1 MALDIPVS
9 PRQTKDVNCTQKQ
22 YLHWTHVVSM
32 FGCSARLLAL
42 LKICEF
48 ILARHQLSRHN
59 DVSCCQLRYQL
70 NALQAN
76 KTRLAHIIHDV
87 ANCRGNQ
94 WPGEVHRQNS
104 GALTALRLFR
114 MKHSISQARST
125 RARLHAQSAS
135 RWPYI
140 PMQASVSIPLQ
151 GCSLQP

>member
-1 MALDIPVS
+1 
-9 PRQTKDVNCTQKQ
+9 
-22 YLHWTHVVSM
+22 M

-48 ILARHQLSRHN
+48 VLARHQLCRHN

-76 KTRLAHIIHDV
+76 KARLAHIIHDV
-87 ANCRGNQ
+87 ARGNQ

-114 MKHSISQARST
+114 MKHSISLARST
-125 RARLHAQSAS
+125 AKLMPTTDNNRACLHAQSAS
-135 RWPYI
+135 CWPHI

-151 GCSLQP
+151 LASLITTTHVQSSVSCLFSIQ